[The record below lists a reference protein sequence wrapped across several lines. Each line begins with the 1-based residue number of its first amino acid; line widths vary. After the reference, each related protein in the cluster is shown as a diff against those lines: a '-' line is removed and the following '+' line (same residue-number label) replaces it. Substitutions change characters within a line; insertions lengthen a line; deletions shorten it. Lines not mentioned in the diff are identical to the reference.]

1 MKEQEITVMKKKNN
15 TSRGTAIFKKL
26 LCLLTIA
33 SLVAAWIPQA
43 VLADTGSPAAI
54 QDSYEINGINYFKM
68 ETSDFSKSDLNFLND
83 ILSTKAEQLGGKVF
97 TVGSMSFDL
106 RRSLSAN
113 WKLVSQEIWKNAD
126 SYSSEI
132 SMFLEQYMND
142 ELDDE
147 LEESSSAQFG
157 STPLTSASSIKQA
170 ENLILKKIS
179 KNGDMPFASGLPSHS
194 DLLEKAGLFQSDTT
208 DGPVFFMMDYG
219 GMKMMGCSVHAVV
232 FSDFSIKP
240 ILPENVGDNYISSVV
255 EDVSTDEGAHA
266 SDAKNNTGLTAQI
279 SQSLTTTYTGTVTS
293 EINGSSSYSYGN
305 TISVGV
311 EPTLP
316 LVGSVSF
323 NESFTMSKEIQNGW
337 SKSEASSQEHAANNE
352 VSVELPPYTGV
363 MIKQTKKTKQ
373 VVTRYNCP
381 VSVSYRVRVLD
392 YGHNVFD
399 KGKSKLLADIGGT
412 AHDELRKRA
421 VINVG
426 HIDTDGLNWSK
437 IRQDEAANAAIIK
450 LTENVPISSTTA
462 SFTEKLSTVEN
473 VIDLQMPLLPLKTI
487 EMKNQSDEVEMKPG
501 DTLRVDTIGLSGLNE
516 RKSPYYGFNKDFGKW
531 VLIDGSGKELTDGS
545 IAKLTRN
552 AVTGNVILT
561 AAAQG
566 TVYLKYLIDE
576 NRYGILSH
584 PGIYAK
590 NADLAK
596 TAMIEI
602 RVKGADAAVPS
613 EAKPVTE
620 LTLPRNAVSPENPV
634 SSKTNEKEVF
644 AAKKDKD
651 TKGST
656 FSLLQAK
663 GAPKSK
669 SSIKLSWKKVPGAKN
684 YIIYGSPCGRGIKK
698 ITTVKGTSY
707 TQKKLNKGKYYKY
720 VIAAVNGGNTLAT
733 SKTIHVATK
742 GGKVGNNTGVKLS
755 KKKVTLRPGTS
766 AKVTAKLIAGELKVN
781 IHRKIAWES
790 GNISIATVK
799 NGKIKGVKP
808 GTCYVYAY
816 AQNGVTAKIKVTVK

>member
-1 MKEQEITVMKKKNN
+1 MNI
-15 TSRGTAIFKKL
+15 AIAGIGYVGL
-26 LCLLTIA
+26 
-33 SLVAAWIPQA
+33 S
-43 VLADTGSPAAI
+43 LADLLSQQNKVTAVDIVPDKV
-54 QDSYEINGINYFKM
+54 QM
-68 ETSDFSKSDLNFLND
+68 LND
-83 ILSTKAEQLGGKVF
+83 WKSPIKDEYIKKYLEEHES
-97 TVGSMSFDL
+97 
-106 RRSLSAN
+106 RSL
-113 WKLVSQEIWKNAD
+113 
-126 SYSSEI
+126 
-132 SMFLEQYMND
+132 
-142 ELDDE
+142 
-147 LEESSSAQFG
+147 
-157 STPLTSASSIKQA
+157 
-170 ENLILKKIS
+170 
-179 KNGDMPFASGLPSHS
+179 
-194 DLLEKAGLFQSDTT
+194 DLCATT
-208 DGPVFFMMDYG
+208 DGNTAYASVDY
-219 GMKMMGCSVHAVV
+219 VIVAV
-232 FSDFSIKP
+232 P
-240 ILPENVGDNYISSVV
+240 TNY
-255 EDVSTDEGAHA
+255 DPQ
-266 SDAKNNTGLTAQI
+266 KN
-279 SQSLTTTYTGTVTS
+279 YFDTS
-293 EINGSSSYSYGN
+293 
-305 TISVGV
+305 
-311 EPTLP
+311 
-316 LVGSVSF
+316 
-323 NESFTMSKEIQNGW
+323 
-337 SKSEASSQEHAANNE
+337 A
-352 VSVELPPYTGV
+352 
-363 MIKQTKKTKQ
+363 
-373 VVTRYNCP
+373 
-381 VSVSYRVRVLD
+381 
-392 YGHNVFD
+392 
-399 KGKSKLLADIGGT
+399 
-412 AHDELRKRA
+412 
-421 VINVG
+421 
-426 HIDTDGLNWSK
+426 
-437 IRQDEAANAAIIK
+437 
-450 LTENVPISSTTA
+450 
-462 SFTEKLSTVEN
+462 VEN

-487 EMKNQSDEVEMKPG
+487 EMKNQSDEVEMKQG

-552 AVTGNVILT
+552 AVTGNVTLT
-561 AAAQG
+561 AAAPG

-576 NRYGILSH
+576 NKYGILSH

-602 RVKGADAAVPS
+602 RIKGADAAVPT

-634 SSKTNEKEVF
+634 SSKTNEKAVF

-684 YIIYGSPCGRGIKK
+684 YIIYGSPCGGGIKK

-755 KKKVTLRPGTS
+755 KKKVTLKPGTS
-766 AKVTAKLIAGELKVN
+766 AKVTAKLKAGELKVN

-808 GTCYVYAY
+808 GTCYVFAY
-816 AQNGVTAKIKVTVK
+816 AQNGVTAKIKVTVT